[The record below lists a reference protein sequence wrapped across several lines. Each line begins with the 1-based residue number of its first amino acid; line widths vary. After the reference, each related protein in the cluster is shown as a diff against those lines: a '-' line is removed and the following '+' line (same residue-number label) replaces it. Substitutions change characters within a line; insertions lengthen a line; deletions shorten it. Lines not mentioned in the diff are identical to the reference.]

1 MKRWKSLVC
10 VAALAIAVTAA
21 PARAQSEA
29 SLVLSALPVASIVV
43 GGSVGAAAVSVV
55 PVALSVAGATLVLKA
70 VGHRARHGLSVG
82 AGV

>member
-43 GGSVGAAAVSVV
+43 GGSVGAAAVSAVRINGSAVSLPSQRSGDVV
-55 PVALSVAGATLVLKA
+55 RVTLP
-70 VGHRARHGLSVG
+70 
-82 AGV
+82 